1 MSKKRCPGF
10 ILLVP
15 DLVVNDVVEP
25 GKCESKPS
33 RIFFHLEQVDVI
45 FHAFILHVW
54 TCVYLEFHD

>member
-1 MSKKRCPGF
+1 M
-10 ILLVP
+10 LVP

-54 TCVYLEFHD
+54 TCVYLDIHD